1 MKTKADTYGLYQ
13 LVTYSSRALKTNS
26 EEIDEE
32 IEIINMEESNN
43 LEDDFGNY
51 LQE

>member
-1 MKTKADTYGLYQ
+1 MKTKTDTYGLYQ

-26 EEIDEE
+26 EE